1 MKEVVMLIDDDV
13 AVREKIATFLEYRG
27 YEVLQARNLFEAFSV
42 LEKTPADLVVI
53 RTVSS
58 EFEEAEMVK
67 KIKQKGPLVMMMLS
81 KSPNNEILE
90 KAAQAG
96 IDDFLVGPIDLR
108 FLEIRIER
116 ALEVKYFFDCK
127 RIFFEGLMEKISAN
141 ERTINELLGEI
152 SRLSFEAMEI
162 LSHISELKDYE
173 THEHTAR
180 VGIISARIAESM
192 DLDPVFVTQI
202 RFAAPLHDIGKV
214 LIPNQI
220 LTKPGK
226 LTEEEW
232 ELVKKHPEI
241 GWEIL
246 SKSSSDVLKLAASI
260 ALTHHERWNGS
271 GYPRGLVGK
280 EIPIE
285 GRIVAVADSFDA
297 MVSKRPYKGM
307 KSLQEAFLEIRRF
320 SGELYD
326 PEVVK
331 AFSMVSENILKLY
344 EEAKENDE
352 RGNRKNCFRDK
363 ENV

>member
-1 MKEVVMLIDDDV
+1 MLIDDDV
-13 AVREKIATFLEYRG
+13 EVKKKIATFLKYRG
-27 YEVLQARNLFEAFSV
+27 YEILQVRNPFEALLMLKKNPV
-42 LEKTPADLVVI
+42 DLVI
-53 RTVSS
+53 MRTISPR
-58 EFEEAEMVK
+58 FEDAEIVK
-67 KIKQKGPLVMMMLS
+67 KIKRKGPIVMMMLS
-81 KSPNNEILE
+81 KPPNDEIFQ

-96 IDDFLVGPIDLR
+96 VDDFLVGPIDLR
-108 FLEIRIER
+108 FLEFRIEH
-116 ALEVKYFFDCK
+116 ALRVRCFFDCK
-127 RIFFEGLMEKISAN
+127 MMFLGSLMEEISVN
-141 ERTINELLGEI
+141 EKLIDELFKEN
-152 SRLSFEAMEI
+152 SRLSFEAVEI

-173 THEHTAR
+173 THEHTTR
-180 VGIISARIAESM
+180 VGIISAKIAESM
-192 DLDPVFVTQI
+192 DLDPIFVSQI

-232 ELVKKHPEI
+232 ELVRKHSEI

-246 SKSSSDVLKLAASI
+246 RGSSSDVLRLAASI

-297 MVSKRPYKGM
+297 MVSKRPYKRAR
-307 KSLQEAFLEIRRF
+307 SLQEAFLEIKRF

-331 AFSMVSENILKLY
+331 AFSMVSDKILKLY
-344 EEAKENDE
+344 EEAKENGE
-352 RGNRKNCFRDK
+352 RRNRKDCFRDK

>member
-1 MKEVVMLIDDDV
+1 MLIDDV
-13 AVREKIATFLEYRG
+13 EVEEKIATFLKYRG
-27 YEVLQARNLFEAFSV
+27 YKILQVRNSLEA
-42 LEKTPADLVVI
+42 LLMLKEKPVDLVI
-53 RTVSS
+53 MKTISP
-58 EFEEAEMVK
+58 EFEDAEMVE
-67 KIKQKGPLVMMMLS
+67 KIKQKGPIVIMMLP
-81 KSPNNEILE
+81 KLPNDDILE

-96 IDDFLVGPIDLR
+96 VDDFLVGSIDLR
-108 FLEIRIER
+108 FLEFRIER
-116 ALEVKYFFDCK
+116 ALRVKHFFDCK
-127 RIFFEGLMEKISAN
+127 KIFLGSLVEKISAN
-141 ERTINELLGEI
+141 ERTINVLFREI
-152 SRLSFEAMEI
+152 SRLSSEAVEI
-162 LSHISELKDYE
+162 LSRISELKDYE
-173 THEHTAR
+173 THEHTTR

-192 DLDPVFVTQI
+192 DLDPIFVSQI

-226 LTEEEW
+226 LTKEEW
-232 ELVKKHPEI
+232 ELVKKHSEI

-246 SKSSSDVLKLAASI
+246 RGSSSDVLKLAASI

-297 MVSKRPYKGM
+297 MVSKRPYKRAR
-307 KSLQEAFLEIRRF
+307 SLQEAFLEIKRF

-331 AFSMVSENILKLY
+331 AFLMVSDKILKLY

-352 RGNRKNCFRDK
+352 RRNRKDCFRDK